1 MFLRKV
7 LFEMVEG
14 RFGYNLE
21 DVHIYD
27 YQNASDI
34 IQKYAEQT
42 PMMVSR
48 LQAHFLEIAGWVIFF
63 SHWWK

>member
-34 IQKYAEQT
+34 IQT
-42 PMMVSR
+42 
-48 LQAHFLEIAGWVIFF
+48 IAGADTYDGVKGYRHT
-63 SHWWK
+63 S